1 MTEAAVLPG
10 VTQQNLKRQCLK
22 ENVADGAEHRERH
35 PERIGCLEETENIAE
50 RQLAAVSQHRADRHD
65 SQKDRNAG
73 PDNIFMIL
81 NICKNLF
88 SHSCLLV

>member
-35 PERIGCLEETENIAE
+35 PERIGCLEETENIE
-50 RQLAAVSQHRADRHD
+50 VSNNTNQNNEDITRPWY
-65 SQKDRNAG
+65 K
-73 PDNIFMIL
+73 NIGSYMLI
-81 NICKNLF
+81 
-88 SHSCLLV
+88 